1 MPGVSSKV
9 LKHSEN
15 KHVLSTSDLGSAQ
28 PVPSEGK
35 QHPAFQAEQ
44 MGVLGLS
51 VQ

>member
-1 MPGVSSKV
+1 MPGVSGKV

-15 KHVLSTSDLGSAQ
+15 KRVLSTSDLRSAQ
-28 PVPSEGK
+28 PIPSEGK